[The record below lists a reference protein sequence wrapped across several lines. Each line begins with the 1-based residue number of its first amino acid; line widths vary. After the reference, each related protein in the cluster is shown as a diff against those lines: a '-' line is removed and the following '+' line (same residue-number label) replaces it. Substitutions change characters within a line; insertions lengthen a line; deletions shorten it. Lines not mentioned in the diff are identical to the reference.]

1 MNLACLQSE
10 SRDFQPQEGTYF
22 IAILCL
28 DTGIDNPNQYL
39 RIDRHQCYRQ
49 GWKSRKPWEPRHE
62 FASRFMPGC
71 DGTTVM
77 LICLINR
84 RLFSIMAKE

>member
-22 IAILCL
+22 IAILSL

-39 RIDRHQCYRQ
+39 RIDRHQYYR
-49 GWKSRKPWEPRHE
+49 
-62 FASRFMPGC
+62 
-71 DGTTVM
+71 
-77 LICLINR
+77 
-84 RLFSIMAKE
+84 